1 MCYKNHLWKRLCDQW
16 NFQCEKALLCS
27 HIAAEC
33 ANSVRIVGEK
43 CAGQEWPF
51 PNMVRPLMITAWS
64 QRSQQLSGWRSLR
77 RLTARTLTSSGP
89 TRQAQKK
96 TSSGKK
102 NLESFRKENKW
113 KKRRSLINHLA
124 SYSPQS
130 AHQFELLPLYVL
142 IESVPV
148 ERSWDLKAQIYLK
161 VCTFCAQKCIIFYIS
176 ELNISVIKQL
186 ALYDKQPLIFNL
198 LVALTFC

>member
-1 MCYKNHLWKRLCDQW
+1 MGQQWTISTEHSVIMCYKNHLWKRLCDQW

-113 KKRRSLINHLA
+113 KKRRSLINLLA
-124 SYSPQS
+124 SVHRALISSSLYHSM
-130 AHQFELLPLYVL
+130 YVL

-148 ERSWDLKAQIYLK
+148 ERSWDLQ
-161 VCTFCAQKCIIFYIS
+161 V
-176 ELNISVIKQL
+176 
-186 ALYDKQPLIFNL
+186 
-198 LVALTFC
+198 